1 VSRFTTQV
9 RFWTGFVVTS
19 VSSVIFIAVVVLL
32 LPWRQARVRLCNFYG
47 KCIGRFNMGV
57 AGARP
62 VKHHWERIEASR
74 PAIYISN
81 HTSTL
86 DIWMGMWACPYGGVG
101 VAKKEL
107 LRVPFFGQL
116 YGLSGHPLIDRSNR
130 ERAVSTLNDLTDFV
144 RKNRLSIWIWP
155 EGTRSRSGE
164 LGPFK
169 KGLFHM
175 AIATRYPVVPLV
187 IWGAQQIWPIV
198 PVRRLRFQP
207 NDLHIEVM
215 EPVDTSGWELET
227 LETHMAELHEL
238 IRQRIDEGP
247 PPER

>member
-1 VSRFTTQV
+1 MSRLYTQV
-9 RFWTGFVVTS
+9 RFWTGFFVTS
-19 VSSVIFIAVVVLL
+19 VASVTFFVLL
-32 LPWRQARVRLCNFYG
+32 LFILPWRQGRVRVCNFWG
-47 KCIGRFNMGV
+47 KTIGRFNMGI

-62 VKHHWERIEASR
+62 VKHHWERIDQSR

-116 YGLSGHPLIDRSNR
+116 YWLSGHPLIDRSNR
-130 ERAVSTLNDLTDFV
+130 QRAIATLNDLTRFV

-169 KGLFHM
+169 KGLFHV
-175 AIATRYPVVPLV
+175 AIATGL
-187 IWGAQQIWPIV
+187 PIV
-198 PVRRLRFQP
+198 PVLAWGAQDIWPIQPVRKLRFTP
-207 NDLHIEVM
+207 ADLHLEVM
-215 EPVDTSGWELET
+215 EPVDTSNWEIET
-227 LETHMAELHEL
+227 IENHIVELRDL
-238 IRQRIDEGP
+238 IQEQLAKGP